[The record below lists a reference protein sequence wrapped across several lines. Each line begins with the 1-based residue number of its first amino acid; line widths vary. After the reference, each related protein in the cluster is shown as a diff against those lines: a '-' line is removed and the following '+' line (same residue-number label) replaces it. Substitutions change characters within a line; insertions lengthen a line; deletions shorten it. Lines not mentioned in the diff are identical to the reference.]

1 MSTFDSQVSKREIIE
16 TQIEHTRLFFLDQQS
31 SDQNFSSRVDDRQSS
46 EQNNRKLISLH
57 NNDEDEKHAH
67 GFADF

>member
-1 MSTFDSQVSKREIIE
+1 MYTFDSQVSKREIPVIE
-16 TQIEHTRLFFLDQQS
+16 MQIEHTRLSFL
-31 SDQNFSSRVDDRQSS
+31 DRQSS

-57 NNDEDEKHAH
+57 NNGEDEKHAH